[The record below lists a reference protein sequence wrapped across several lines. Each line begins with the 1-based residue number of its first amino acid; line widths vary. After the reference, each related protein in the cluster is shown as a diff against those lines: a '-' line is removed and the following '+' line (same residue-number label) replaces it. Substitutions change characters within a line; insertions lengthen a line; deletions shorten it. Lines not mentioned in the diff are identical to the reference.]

1 MRQPLPRPDAAGDD
15 KFPARVGETGRT
27 RAIVSGDNSSCENRR
42 MAELPETRAIATR
55 PEIWPAHFN
64 LSIDG
69 YFKMN
74 LTDLLALTERLP
86 HCESSQDVGTAFGDF
101 VSSYGFVGAA
111 CGESREIP
119 EGRSWEFFFNTW
131 PAEWLLQYQKNDYV
145 RHDLVPAVAR
155 LSARPFTWLEALA
168 GRTPTAKQR
177 EHYDWA
183 VGLGIVDVFAV
194 PIHYPGGDFGL
205 CVSIAGR
212 PIQDTSER
220 QALQMASMF
229 AHQRCRELGG
239 QREASSAP
247 TLLTPREVECVRWML
262 EGKSD
267 TDIGKILGISHTTVH
282 FHIERAKKKLGVR
295 TRTQAAAVVV
305 SLGHL

>member
-1 MRQPLPRPDAAGDD
+1 
-15 KFPARVGETGRT
+15 
-27 RAIVSGDNSSCENRR
+27 
-42 MAELPETRAIATR
+42 MAEPPETRAIATR
-55 PEIWPAHFN
+55 AEIWPAHFN
-64 LSIDG
+64 LAIDG

-74 LTDLLALTERLP
+74 LTDLLSLIERLP
-86 HCESSQDVGTAFGDF
+86 QCESSQQVGIAFGDF
-101 VSSYGFVGAA
+101 VASYGFVAAA

-131 PAEWLLQYQKNDYV
+131 PAEWLLEYQKNDYV

-183 VGLGIVDVFAV
+183 VSLGIVDVFAV

-212 PIQDTSER
+212 PVEDTSER

-239 QREASSAP
+239 RSGASSAP
-247 TLLTPREVECVRWML
+247 TLLTGRELECLRWVL
-262 EGKSD
+262 NGKSD
-267 TDIGKILGISHTTVH
+267 TDISKILGISHTTVH

-295 TRTQAAAVVV
+295 TRTQAAATVMT
-305 SLGHL
+305 LGYL